1 MVHPA
6 RREKAE
12 DIVRAIDAYM
22 KAYVAR
28 YVHMA
33 SNDEPIF
40 KARNDLAEIIAT
52 AIK

>member
-22 KAYVAR
+22 KAYIAR
-28 YVHMA
+28 YVHM
-33 SNDEPIF
+33 STNDEPIF
-40 KARNDLAEIIAT
+40 KARDELAEIIAS